1 MPLPG
6 PPLSARF
13 QSTRSARSATRTW
26 ARGLPALLISIHALR
41 EERDPRCRLFHR
53 AIKISIHALR
63 EERDLWLGPF
73 LWRIQVISIHALR
86 EERDQFVAP
95 RLISN
100 FEFQSTRSARSATK
114 RALDKMVGSGIS
126 IHALREERD
135 DPMLWEALKEEI
147 SIHAL
152 REERDSIPELFSI
165 YTDEFQSTR
174 SARSATCVNS
184 RRDGDS
190 SSISIHALREER
202 DNQQGWADKGGNIS
216 IHALREERDV
226 DGVAGAV
233 GQRQF
238 QSTRSARSA
247 TSSLDSGS
255 TAPLNFNPR
264 APRGAR
270 RTGHGATKWGKLFQS
285 TRSARSATERRGE
298 LTPEEIEFQ
307 STRSA
312 RSATCKPYFAP
323 TAS

>member
-1 MPLPG
+1 MSNFQSTSEMISIHALREERDPALPQDEQVRLLFQSTRSARSATLPLPG

-216 IHALREERDV
+216 IHALREERD
-226 DGVAGAV
+226 GAAG
-233 GQRQF
+233 RID
-238 QSTRSARSA
+238 TRGNRISIHALRE
-247 TSSLDSGS
+247 
-255 TAPLNFNPR
+255 
-264 APRGAR
+264 
-270 RTGHGATKWGKLFQS
+270 
-285 TRSARSATERRGE
+285 ERD
-298 LTPEEIEFQ
+298 L
-307 STRSA
+307 
-312 RSATCKPYFAP
+312 
-323 TAS
+323 